1 MKKLVSVIAVILLL
15 FMAASAWAAGEISVY
30 VNNVKV
36 SFPDQ
41 KPFIDKNNRTLVP
54 VRFVSEALGA
64 IVDWEGTTQ
73 TVTIKHRANTIK
85 LKIGE
90 SKATVND
97 KTKTFDTKAIL
108 QNGRTMV
115 PLRFISET
123 LGAQVVWIAKTSTV
137 KITLDNGYT
146 LPENPSVVIEMPIP
160 SENPNKV
167 DIVLTVKL
175 GKELEPQFNDVY
187 SILESKFGAEPAKEI
202 TDYIR
207 QKKDRWSEVPS
218 KLWTYNNQRI
228 EAGSNS
234 GDYVVNVFV
243 WQPGVK

>member
-1 MKKLVSVIAVILLL
+1 MKKLISVIAVILLL

-64 IVDWEGTTQ
+64 TVDWEGTIQ

-97 KTKTFDTKAIL
+97 QTKTFDTKAIL

-123 LGAQVVWIAKTSTV
+123 LGAQVEWIAKTNTV
-137 KITLDNGYT
+137 KVILDNGYT
-146 LPENPSVVIEMPIP
+146 LPENPTVVIEMPIP

-167 DIVLTVKL
+167 DISLIVKL
-175 GKELEPQFNDVY
+175 GTDLEPQFNDVY
-187 SILESKFGAEPAKEI
+187 SILESKFGPGAAKEI

-207 QKKDRWSEVPS
+207 QKNDRWAEVPS
-218 KLWTYNNQRI
+218 KWWTFNNQLI
-228 EAGSNS
+228 HASSASGSH
-234 GDYVVNVFV
+234 VVNVIV